1 MNYKFECDSWGSS
14 FTVPS
19 SVVNDYIKISDGNFI
34 KVLLCVLSG
43 NRCVSSEILSK
54 KSGLSVDIVDD
65 AINHWC
71 SLGVLEIESSNK
83 INVQSEVK
91 ELPKPVSVVESIK
104 PTSVPTREKM
114 VVVNYT
120 LREIHEKAEKDE
132 NLKHLINDIQS
143 TLQMSING
151 KELGKLVELY
161 ELYHFDAPTI
171 MLVADYCASIGKRS
185 IAYLSTVMIRWY
197 EEGIQSYSDTEK
209 KIIQCT
215 EFKKFENKIL
225 RIFGM
230 DSKPSKQQ
238 VELIDKWKKMGYSPE
253 LIEIAYNKCM
263 DNKSKLN
270 FKYIDGIITNWSE
283 KAILTLEQVQIND
296 AKYKSKKSDEKAS
309 YEKKNTYNLDKFQ
322 EYALNFSLYG
332 ADDEGTEN

>member
-1 MNYKFECDSWGSS
+1 MNYKFKCDNWGSS
-14 FTVPS
+14 FNVPT
-19 SVVNDYIKISDGNFI
+19 SVVTDYIKISDGNFI
-34 KVLLCVLSG
+34 KILLCVLSG
-43 NRCVSSEILSK
+43 NRNVTSEILSK
-54 KSGLSVDIVDD
+54 KSGLSIDIVDD
-65 AINHWC
+65 AIKHWC
-71 SLGVLEIESSNK
+71 SLGVLDVDSSDNN
-83 INVQSEVK
+83 NVQNEIK
-91 ELPKPVSVVESIK
+91 ELHKPVSVVESIK
-104 PTSVPTREKM
+104 PTSAPIKEKK

-143 TLQMSING
+143 TLQVTING

-161 ELYHFDAPTI
+161 ELYHFDAPSI
-171 MLVADYCASIGKRS
+171 MLVADYCSTIGKRS

-215 EFKKFENKIL
+215 EFRKFENKVL

-230 DSKPSKQQ
+230 ESNPSKQQ
-238 VELIDKWKKMGYSPE
+238 IELIDKWKKMGYSTE

-270 FKYIDGIITNWSE
+270 FKYIDGIITKWSE
-283 KAILTLEQVQIND
+283 KAIITPEQVQIND
-296 AKYKSKKSDEKAS
+296 AKYKSKKTEEKVISD
-309 YEKKNTYNLDKFQ
+309 KKNTYDLDKFQ